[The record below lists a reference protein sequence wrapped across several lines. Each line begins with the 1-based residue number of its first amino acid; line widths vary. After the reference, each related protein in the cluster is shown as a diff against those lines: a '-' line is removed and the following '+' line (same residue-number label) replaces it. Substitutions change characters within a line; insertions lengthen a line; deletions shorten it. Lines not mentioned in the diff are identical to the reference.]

1 MEIYSPQERMKYA
14 NKYSNFNKESKAE
27 SEFKKLSFKRNEGCL
42 NELINQVNI
51 VEE

>member
-1 MEIYSPQERMKYA
+1 MEMYSPQERMTYV
-14 NKYSNFNKESKAE
+14 NKYSNSNKESKAE

-42 NELINQVNI
+42 NKLINQVNI